1 MAGINMFESITLLI
15 VIVILFIS
23 LMFYI
28 INYCKLRDFVKYNNL
43 QNNYQDYIKTKWRK
57 K

>member
-1 MAGINMFESITLLI
+1 MFESITLLI